1 MFDFLWVLR
10 FFFGLVLV
18 LQNHALGFCLFRFEP
33 TRCNLSGALG
43 GFRLF
48 THTSTFS
55 LLSPCFSPDIP
66 SPHSSPLA
74 SPGQSVPSA
83 SAVLTVLVLIH
94 GAGTIFSCLFIIFS
108 SIRAL
113 VLLSHA
119 LSSLALFLTVS
130 KTRQKDFRPRS
141 SACFSHSSPS
151 LALLPPFRKQSVL
164 QAGEVSSLQS
174 VSGCALC

>member
-66 SPHSSPLA
+66 SPPSSPLA

-94 GAGTIFSCLFIIFS
+94 GAGDVFSCLFIIFS
-108 SIRAL
+108 SIQAL
-113 VLLSHA
+113 VLLSRA
-119 LSSLALFLTVS
+119 LPSLPLFLTVS
-130 KTRQKDFRPRS
+130 KRRQKDFRPRS
-141 SACFSHSSPS
+141 SACFSHSSLRS
-151 LALLPPFRKQSVL
+151 ESSQCCRQVRSAHSKVYLVVL
-164 QAGEVSSLQS
+164 CVSSLP
-174 VSGCALC
+174 